1 MKQFSVTKSA
11 PRVLLLT
18 LDPNMHI
25 CTWNAGGGVGEVSH
39 IDFRTQYV
47 ILTLAGGWGGGV
59 GFH

>member
-1 MKQFSVTKSA
+1 MKQFSVTESA

-18 LDPNMHI
+18 VDPNMHI
-25 CTWNAGGGVGEVSH
+25 CTWDGGASEVSH

-47 ILTLAGGWGGGV
+47 IMTLAGGWGGVG